1 MHLSVE
7 PAAAPA
13 VVPGQLM
20 PELAV
25 GQPVVVGLSVVE
37 LVVVPEVP
45 VVAVA
50 VEVVESVACECTA
63 FELG

>member
-20 PELAV
+20 PVPAV
-25 GQPVVVGLSVVE
+25 GQPVVVGRPVVE
-37 LVVVPEVP
+37 LVVVPEAP
-45 VVAVA
+45 VVVA